1 MRAMSVPRSGIRDKS
16 ERVRFRRALALLG
29 MTLVLPG
36 SAQVM
41 CGSKMIGRAAWRV
54 LVLSVAVCVVGFA
67 IIGRNGVI
75 KLGLNKT
82 ALTMGEVAVSVLGLC
97 WLALFVDAWRLGRP
111 PQLRRM
117 HRAVSAVLALTLM
130 AGVTVPMAY
139 GAYLFSL
146 QRNVVTELLVPG
158 GLGQL
163 YNGRLNI
170 ALLSGDGGL
179 DRTGIR
185 TDSISLAS
193 IDVATGKT
201 VLFSLPRN
209 LQYVQFPPGTT
220 MAQHFPNGFPDFAFG
235 IYTWATQN
243 RNLFPGVADPGALA
257 VEQGIAQTL
266 GIPVHYYALVNLAG
280 FQSVVDALGGI
291 TLRVTERLPI
301 GGGHQTGVCDLPG
314 GGCREGAPNPI
325 LGWIEPGLQHLDG
338 YHALWYARSRA
349 TTTDYDRM
357 ARQRCVFGAILREA
371 NPATVLKNYAS
382 LAKSAK
388 KVLVTDLTTGA
399 LERLVDVAAKTKKT
413 EVTSVQFTNQV
424 IDPANPDITAM
435 RAKVQA
441 AIAASLA
448 QPDPTATPSASA
460 KPTKTAKP
468 KPKATPKPTKKPV
481 NTAPGDVQAV
491 DDTCQYS

>member
-1 MRAMSVPRSGIRDKS
+1 MPVPSVPRADIRDKAD
-16 ERVRFRRALALLG
+16 RVRFRRALALLG

-41 CGSKMIGRAAWRV
+41 CGSKLVGRAAWRV
-54 LVLSVAVCVVGFA
+54 LGLSVAICVVGFA

-75 KLGLNKT
+75 KLGLNQT
-82 ALTMGEVAVSVLGLC
+82 ALTLGEVVVSVLGLC
-97 WLALFVDAWRLGRP
+97 WVALFVDAWRLGRP
-111 PQLRRM
+111 PLLRRLQ
-117 HRAVSAVLALTLM
+117 RVVSATLALILM
-130 AGVTVPMAY
+130 AGIAAPTAY
-139 GAYLFSL
+139 GAYLISL

-158 GLGQL
+158 PLGEL

-170 ALLSGDGGL
+170 ALLGGDGGL

-193 IDVATGKT
+193 VDVATGKT

-291 TLRVTERLPI
+291 TLRVNERLPI

-314 GGCREGAPNPI
+314 GGCREGAANPI

-371 NPATVLKNYAS
+371 NPATVLKNYAG

-399 LERLVDVAAKTKKT
+399 LSTLVGVAGKTKNT
-413 EVTSVQFTNQV
+413 EVTSVQFTNRV
-424 IDPANPDITAM
+424 INPANPDINAM
-435 RAKVQA
+435 RAKVQT
-441 AIAASLA
+441 AIAASVA
-448 QPDPTATPSASA
+448 TPAPTVTATASA
-460 KPTKTAKP
+460 KPTKAAKAKI
-468 KPKATPKPTKKPV
+468 KPTPKPTKKPV
-481 NTAPGDVQAV
+481 KTVPGDAEAV
-491 DDTCQYS
+491 DDNCQYS

>member
-1 MRAMSVPRSGIRDKS
+1 
-16 ERVRFRRALALLG
+16 
-29 MTLVLPG
+29 
-36 SAQVM
+36 
-41 CGSKMIGRAAWRV
+41 
-54 LVLSVAVCVVGFA
+54 
-67 IIGRNGVI
+67 
-75 KLGLNKT
+75 
-82 ALTMGEVAVSVLGLC
+82 
-97 WLALFVDAWRLGRP
+97 LFVDAWRLGRP
-111 PQLRRM
+111 PTLRRQ
-117 HRAVSAVLALTLM
+117 HRLVSAGLSLTLM
-130 AGVTVPMAY
+130 AGVSVPMAY
-139 GAYLFSL
+139 GAYLMDL
-146 QRNVVTELLVPG
+146 QRNVITDVFVQG

-163 YNGRLNI
+163 YNGRLNV
-170 ALLSGDGGL
+170 LLLGGDGGL

-291 TLRVTERLPI
+291 TLRVNERLPI
-301 GGGHQTGVCDLPG
+301 GGGHQTGACDLPG

-399 LERLVDVAAKTKKT
+399 LERLVDVAGKTKNT
-413 EVTSVQFTNQV
+413 EVTSVQFTNRV
-424 IDPANPDITAM
+424 INPANPDINAM
-435 RAKVQA
+435 RAKVQT
-441 AIAASLA
+441 AIAASLV
-448 QPDPTATPSASA
+448 QPDPRPTPTASA
-460 KPTKTAKP
+460 KPTRTAKP
-468 KPKATPKPTKKPV
+468 KVKPKATPKPTKTPTVK
-481 NTAPGDVQAV
+481 TAPGDAEAV
-491 DDTCQYS
+491 DDSCQYS